1 MVDFRQLLSKPLD
14 EVRRPPALP
23 AGTYFGTITGH
34 KFDESPWADKET
46 GLKEP
51 QVIFSIRIT
60 SHGEDVSP
68 ADFAEARGQG
78 KLTQRAF
85 PLDGPNVWST
95 KTFLEGLGIATAGR
109 TFDTTIPE
117 TTGANVMFE
126 LTQRPDKN
134 NPERVFNDV
143 RNVRAAQ

>member
-14 EVRRPPALP
+14 SVKRPPAYP
-23 AGTYFGTITGH
+23 AGTYFGTIVSH
-34 KFDESPWADKET
+34 KFDESPWADKTT

-51 QVIFSIRIT
+51 QVIFSIRLT
-60 SHGEDVSP
+60 QHGEDVDD
-68 ADFAEARGQG
+68 ADFAAAGGAG
-78 KLTQRAF
+78 KLVSRAF
-85 PLDGPNVWST
+85 PLDGENVWAT

-117 TTGANVMFE
+117 TTGVSVMFE

-134 NPERVFNDV
+134 NPERVFNDC
-143 RNVRAAQ
+143 RNVRAAS